1 MRTALMIFVFIQCKL
16 KVNHKL
22 SRYKENSVKVFI
34 SWSGPRSKVVAEIF
48 SDWLKCVIQASQPW
62 ISTRDIDRGAI
73 WFSEINDKLKD
84 VSVGVVFL
92 TQENKNKPWILFET
106 GALAKGLTTN
116 RVCTFLIDL
125 NPEDLQ
131 DPLAQFNHTTP
142 NENSVW
148 ELTRTINA
156 CLVEKALDERILKQ
170 VFDTYW
176 SKFKDSFEKALDDF
190 PPNEV
195 VPPRSEQDILTEIL
209 NNTRALTQRV
219 RALENSPNEASNS
232 IMDNRLE
239 NKKSINWV
247 IKKRIEDMIDSGIYS
262 EDEIASSLKKYSSSD
277 KDIRDIISNHL
288 KKNNIINGNMNT
300 GEN

>member
-1 MRTALMIFVFIQCKL
+1 M
-16 KVNHKL
+16 
-22 SRYKENSVKVFI
+22 KVFI
-34 SWSGPRSKVVAEIF
+34 SWSGQRSKVVAEIF

-84 VSVGVVFL
+84 VSVGVVCL

-142 NENSVW
+142 NKNSVW
-148 ELTRTINA
+148 ELIRTINA
-156 CLVEKALDERILKQ
+156 CLVDKALDERILKQ

-176 SKFKDSFEKALDDF
+176 PQFEQKFEKALNDT
-190 PPNEV
+190 PPDEV
-195 VPPRSEQDILTEIL
+195 IPPRSEQDILSEIL
-209 NNTRALTQRV
+209 NNTRTLNQRV
-219 RALENSPNEASNS
+219 RALENNSSEFFEDLMDTSREATIAIPIRAHNKISNM
-232 IMDNRLE
+232 I
-239 NKKSINWV
+239 KSG
-247 IKKRIEDMIDSGIYS
+247 SYS
-262 EDEIASSLKKYSSSD
+262 EDEIISALKEYEIPD
-277 KDIRDIISNHL
+277 EVIRRRIKALLWPPTVKISNKH
-288 KKNNIINGNMNT
+288 IG
-300 GEN
+300 

>member
-1 MRTALMIFVFIQCKL
+1 M
-16 KVNHKL
+16 
-22 SRYKENSVKVFI
+22 KVFI
-34 SWSGPRSKVVAEIF
+34 SWSGQRSKVVAEIF

-131 DPLAQFNHTTP
+131 DPLAQFNHTAP

-148 ELTRTINA
+148 ELTRTINT

-170 VFDTYW
+170 VFNTYW
-176 SKFKDSFEKALDDF
+176 PQFEQSFETALHDF
-190 PPNEV
+190 PPDEV
-195 VPPRSEQDILTEIL
+195 IPPRSEQDILSEIL
-209 NNTRALTQRV
+209 NNTRVLTQRV
-219 RALENSPNEASNS
+219 RALENSKNEISE
-232 IMDNRLE
+232 IITE
-239 NKKSINWV
+239 NKYIT
-247 IKKRIEDMIDSGIYS
+247 KKKASWALQKKISDMVRSGAYS
-262 EDEIASSLKKYSSSD
+262 EDEMVSSLVEMSD
-277 KDIRDIISNHL
+277 AHVDYIRDLVRYYVRKNHVD
-288 KKNNIINGNMNT
+288 NNNGDMST
-300 GEN
+300 A

>member
-1 MRTALMIFVFIQCKL
+1 M
-16 KVNHKL
+16 
-22 SRYKENSVKVFI
+22 KVFI
-34 SWSGPRSKVVAEIF
+34 SWSGQRSRAVAEIF

-142 NENSVW
+142 NTNSVW

-156 CLVEKALDERILKQ
+156 CLAEKALDERILKQ

-176 SKFKDSFEKALDDF
+176 PQFSQSFDNALNDF

-195 VPPRSEQDILTEIL
+195 VPPRSEQDILNEIL

-219 RALENSPNEASNS
+219 RILETHTLKTPNIVVESSSLDKKTSTWALQRRVS
-232 IMDNRLE
+232 DLVR
-239 NKKSINWV
+239 
-247 IKKRIEDMIDSGIYS
+247 SGDFT
-262 EDEIASSLKKYSSSD
+262 EDEIVSSLGKYSYPED
-277 KDIRDIISNHL
+277 DIRELVRFYIRKYHSQND
-288 KKNNIINGNMNT
+288 NMNT

>member
-1 MRTALMIFVFIQCKL
+1 M
-16 KVNHKL
+16 
-22 SRYKENSVKVFI
+22 KVFI
-34 SWSGPRSKVVAEIF
+34 SWSGQRSKAVAEIF

-125 NPEDLQ
+125 KPEDLQ
-131 DPLAQFNHTTP
+131 DPLAQFNHTAP

-148 ELTRTINA
+148 ELTRTINT

-170 VFDTYW
+170 VFNTYW
-176 SKFKDSFEKALDDF
+176 PQFEQSFETALHNF
-190 PPNEV
+190 PPDEV
-195 VPPRSEQDILTEIL
+195 IPPRSEQDILSEIL
-209 NNTRALTQRV
+209 NNTRVLTQRV
-219 RALENSPNEASNS
+219 RALENSKNEISDL
-232 IMDNRLE
+232 ITE
-239 NKKSINWV
+239 NKYKNE
-247 IKKRIEDMIDSGIYS
+247 KKASWYLQKKISDMVRSGTYS
-262 EDEIASSLKKYSSSD
+262 EDEMVSSLVEKSD
-277 KDIRDIISNHL
+277 AHVDYIRDLVRYYIRKNHID
-288 KKNNIINGNMNT
+288 NNNGDMST
-300 GEN
+300 T